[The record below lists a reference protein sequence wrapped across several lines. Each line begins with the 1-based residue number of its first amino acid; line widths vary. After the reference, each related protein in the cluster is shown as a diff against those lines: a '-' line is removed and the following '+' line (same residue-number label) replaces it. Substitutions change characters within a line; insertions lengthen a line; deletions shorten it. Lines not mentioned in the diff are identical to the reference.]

1 MQRKISFGVDQI
13 KGWGVDIQL
22 VLERMRDMKAEL
34 EALGCKVD
42 IRVCGEKLRPPAK
55 KAGNGTRTRDIL
67 LGNNALMG
75 VTGVQSKSLT
85 IYSVCLHSNA
95 INL

>member
-1 MQRKISFGVDQI
+1 
-13 KGWGVDIQL
+13 
-22 VLERMRDMKAEL
+22 MKH
-34 EALGCKVD
+34 
-42 IRVCGEKLRPPAK
+42 R
-55 KAGNGTRTRDIL
+55 AGNGTRTRDIL